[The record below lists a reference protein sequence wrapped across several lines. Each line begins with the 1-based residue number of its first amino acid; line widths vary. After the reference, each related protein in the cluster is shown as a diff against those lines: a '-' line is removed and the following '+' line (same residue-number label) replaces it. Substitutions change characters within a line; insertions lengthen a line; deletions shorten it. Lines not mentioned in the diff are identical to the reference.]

1 MTPAII
7 YFKLKRSSL
16 KIFSC
21 VLGEKPPDESLV
33 AFDRDL
39 LGRHLEWLV
48 PNHHSKEHDRL
59 ITSVRS
65 WLIRT
70 TAASV
75 TTRIGPAFDKYRRG
89 HPPPKQWRLGI
100 LDQIN
105 RRFATERNW
114 DVMEALQSFC
124 ATRAI
129 SLDVLALAWLAAQ
142 PVVASIIGGASN
154 PDQLEI
160 NALTSKLT
168 DAKKAGKAEVDR
180 IIST

>member
-1 MTPAII
+1 
-7 YFKLKRSSL
+7 
-16 KIFSC
+16 
-21 VLGEKPPDESLV
+21 
-33 AFDRDL
+33 
-39 LGRHLEWLV
+39 
-48 PNHHSKEHDRL
+48 
-59 ITSVRS
+59 
-65 WLIRT
+65 
-70 TAASV
+70 
-75 TTRIGPAFDKYRRG
+75 
-89 HPPPKQWRLGI
+89 
-100 LDQIN
+100 
-105 RRFATERNW
+105 
-114 DVMEALQSFC
+114 MEALQSFC